1 MKPFASQADLKPKK
15 ITFRRLSKNAYAFT
29 TEGDPNTG
37 IVVGDDGVMVIDA
50 QATPL
55 MACEVLRRVRRVTSK
70 DAGDGHLEEWP
81 NTLERLRALKPRIW
95 TAKRD
100 RELWKSIA

>member
-1 MKPFASQADLKPKK
+1 
-15 ITFRRLSKNAYAFT
+15 
-29 TEGDPNTG
+29 
-37 IVVGDDGVMVIDA
+37 
-50 QATPL
+50 